1 MNPAGL
7 YLHIPFCKTK
17 CHYCDFYSDTN
28 MSWKNDFVKALTNEM
43 KMESGFLNDV
53 KPAIG
58 TIYFGGGTPSLLD
71 ENDFSEI
78 FSAISENFDISMCN
92 EITMEANPD
101 DLTTEYVEMLRR
113 FPFNRISIGVQS
125 LNDKELIAIN
135 RRHNAEQAKEVVIV
149 CKEAG
154 FENIS
159 IDLMYG
165 LPGQSIDSF
174 GRTIDMA
181 MKLPVKHISSY
192 ALSWEEGSVLYS
204 KLQKG
209 ELKQAS
215 DEFLETCYFQ
225 LNSILMS
232 KDFHRYELSNFSLP
246 GYESKHNSSYW
257 DGTYYLGLGPGAHSY
272 NGIVRRVNISSV
284 EKYISGLSS
293 GEPVRETE
301 LLDLNDKYNDFIM
314 TRIRTTGGVLMQE
327 LENLFGISKRYYCM
341 NNARKSL
348 KNGLLIY
355 ENNCLKLDVK
365 GLFVADSVC
374 SDLIWA

>member
-232 KDFHRYELSNFSLP
+232 KDFLRYELSNFSLP

>member
-28 MSWKNDFVKALTNEM
+28 MSWKNDFVKALANEM
-43 KMESGFLNDV
+43 KMETGFLNDV
-53 KPAIG
+53 KPAIR

-71 ENDFSEI
+71 ENDFSKI

-101 DLTTEYVEMLRR
+101 DLSTEYVEMLKK
-113 FPFNRISIGVQS
+113 FPFNRISIGIQS
-125 LNDKELIAIN
+125 LNDNELVAIN
-135 RRHNAEQAKEVVIV
+135 RRHNANQAKEAVFT
-149 CKEAG
+149 CHKAG
-154 FENIS
+154 FDNIS

-165 LPGQSIDSF
+165 LPGQSIESF
-174 GRTIDMA
+174 GQTIDMA

-232 KDFHRYELSNFSLP
+232 RDFLRYELSNFSLP

-284 EKYISGLSS
+284 KKYISGVSS
-293 GEPVRETE
+293 GIPVRETE

-327 LENLFGISKRYYCM
+327 LEHLFGISKRYYCM
-341 NNARKSL
+341 SNARKSL